1 MKSFVDR
8 TKVKNDGTLIV
19 QTEAIEIIPNSFED
33 MEDVVA
39 RIRKGE
45 SVVLTL
51 KDLPTEHAQRM
62 LDFATGAVYAMNG
75 SAKKV
80 KENKYV
86 LIPPGGRVKKI
97 REYK

>member
-19 QTEAIEIIPNSFED
+19 QKEAIEIIPNSFED
-33 MEDVVA
+33 MENVVG
-39 RIRKGE
+39 RMGKGE
-45 SVVLTL
+45 SVVLAL

-75 SAKKV
+75 SVKKV
-80 KENKYV
+80 KDDKYV
-86 LIPPGGRVKKI
+86 LIPPGGRIKKI